1 MEIQISII
9 NLHNWNID
17 FYDSFMITEH
27 SYPLTDFQN
36 SRIMEIHDTSDDSWW
51 DSGLEWVPDLR
62 ERERVEQKYLQYV
75 WVRVRVQA
83 FDYYTSTS
91 PSTSAGW
98 WVRVRVGVPA
108 HENF

>member
-36 SRIMEIHDTSDDSWW
+36 SMIMEIHDTSDDSWW

-62 ERERVEQKYLQYV
+62 VRERVEQKYCNMCEYGYEYKHLIITR
-75 WVRVRVQA
+75 VRVRVQVLV
-83 FDYYTSTS
+83 DEYEY
-91 PSTSAGW
+91 
-98 WVRVRVGVPA
+98 
-108 HENF
+108 E